1 MKPYLTALAGLAASN
16 ATACGAPV
24 TSEVETVA
32 PEQEPSMSAATSPTG
47 EPHPGDIVNDDK
59 VDGRTWTVKASEV
72 PPTIG
77 WVQVGAEWQA
87 VVRIEISGTPERR
100 RITKFGVDGTML
112 ESTVMS
118 PPPQPRAPDPM
129 PMPTPESE

>member
-1 MKPYLTALAGLAASN
+1 MKPYLTALASLSLAATPACAASERSA
-16 ATACGAPV
+16 AT
-24 TSEVETVA
+24 
-32 PEQEPSMSAATSPTG
+32 PEEPSMSAATSPTG
-47 EPHPGDIVNDDK
+47 EPHPGEIVNDDK

-77 WVQVGAEWQA
+77 WVQVGDAWKA
-87 VVRIEISGTPERR
+87 VVRIDITGTRERR

-118 PPPQPRAPDPM
+118 PPPPPPRAPEPTPM
-129 PMPTPESE
+129 PVPTPSED